1 MSWVWNAKP
10 SAGFL
15 TRARGQVVISLTDTW
30 SLQEKQVLGEKLD
43 SALGHKLEMHVRHSS
58 RYSEKPKF
66 DNATLEF

>member
-1 MSWVWNAKP
+1 M
-10 SAGFL
+10 
-15 TRARGQVVISLTDTW
+15 ISLTDTW

-66 DNATLEF
+66 DNASLEF